1 MAEVGAAT
9 DGLKWVGRATTEDM
23 VAVIVERY
31 IHVERS
37 TSLWMDGTESWR
49 HCSLVKGGANGAVGH
64 VPRRARE
71 PRQVVIVIVYTMLH
85 GTALEGEAHWWEY
98 IHPRVQATEIMD
110 RQLTLGK
117 IFTHYGSDMLIYLRH
132 VFRSQAVWRRG
143 GQGRLSHT
151 HIRMW
156 WVRASCMNVTGSILR
171 GSRTLTR
178 LYTVSF
184 FFVLG
189 TTRTRAGLTGRAGL
203 LCGEINPPYVGFR
216 TALCHYAK

>member
-98 IHPRVQATEIMD
+98 IHPRVQATEIIAPGPT
-110 RQLTLGK
+110 Q
-117 IFTHYGSDMLIYLRH
+117 H
-132 VFRSQAVWRRG
+132 VARGALLLVALLSRRVRGREIAEMQGYTIQA
-143 GQGRLSHT
+143 
-151 HIRMW
+151 
-156 WVRASCMNVTGSILR
+156 
-171 GSRTLTR
+171 
-178 LYTVSF
+178 
-184 FFVLG
+184 
-189 TTRTRAGLTGRAGL
+189 
-203 LCGEINPPYVGFR
+203 
-216 TALCHYAK
+216 